1 MELQNFNSLFEIFAT
16 FTLAYVII
24 DELTEN
30 PFVSLISERILRKY
44 KRIDEI
50 HSNIVSTLSG
60 FNTSINS
67 IISLNLNDP
76 KVKEGMPKIKE
87 LLENVESRFTQSFM
101 EIRSLIRENY
111 STRVF
116 VYLNSYLFLY
126 CLSVLYISG
135 LYSDLG
141 TKHNEYLNSSLL
153 VLNTAS
159 IIILLIGWCI
169 DKKKKTSK
177 VTINVIT
184 YNGYLF
190 MALAFLISIV
200 IAIICY
206 YSNLCLL
213 PDWPVARD
221 ILIQITIFLPVSNFV
236 IYFFKAA
243 KRANRTLPQLE
254 ERANAYHQSFKS
266 EIKKVEDFIGL
277 CNYVKGDDVSI
288 VDPGIEK

>member
-1 MELQNFNSLFEIFAT
+1 MDLQNFNSLFEIFAT

-30 PFVSLISERILRKY
+30 TFVSLICERILRKY

-67 IISLNLNDP
+67 IISLNLNDE
-76 KVKEGMPKIKE
+76 KVQAGIPKIKQ
-87 LLENVESRFTQSFM
+87 LLENVEARFTQSFM

-111 STRVF
+111 STKVF

-135 LYSDLG
+135 LYSDYG
-141 TKHNEYLNSSLL
+141 NKHNEYLNSSLL
-153 VLNTAS
+153 VLNTSS
-159 IIILLIGWCI
+159 IIILLIGWSI
-169 DKKKKTSK
+169 DKKKKSSK
-177 VTINVIT
+177 ATINLIA

-190 MALAFLISIV
+190 VALAFLISIV
-200 IAIICY
+200 IAIFCY
-206 YSNLCLL
+206 YANLCLL
-213 PDWPVARD
+213 PDWPGARV
-221 ILIQITIFLPVSNFV
+221 ILIQITIFLPISNFL
-236 IYFFKAA
+236 IYSFKAA

-254 ERANAYHQSFKS
+254 DRANAYSLSFKS

-277 CNYVKGDDVSI
+277 CNYVKGDDVSV
-288 VDPGIEK
+288 VDPAIEK